1 MGRRQ
6 RRSQRQWEKIIG
18 EQERSGLS
26 ARAYCKAESIGTASF
41 YQWRRRLGDA
51 VSGVK
56 GGTDS
61 RESFLD
67 MGPIGSSGV
76 SAATG
81 VSPWVVTLDLGEGFK
96 LTLKRG

>member
-1 MGRRQ
+1 MGRRK
-6 RRSQRQWEKIIG
+6 RRSQRQWEEIIDK
-18 EQERSGLS
+18 QERSGLS
-26 ARAYCKAESIGTASF
+26 ARAYCKAESIGPTSF
-41 YQWRRRLGDA
+41 YHWRRRLGDA

-56 GGTDS
+56 GGIDS
-61 RESFLD
+61 GGAFLD
-67 MGPIGSSGV
+67 IGQIGSSGV